1 VTKRV
6 GEVVPELL
14 EQYGVEY
21 VFGIPGNHTLELYR
35 GLHGSNISHVTTRH
49 EQGAA
54 FMADG
59 FARATGKPGVCF
71 LISGPGLLNAATA
84 IAQALADSIPMLI
97 ISAVADRASQGKRLG
112 QLHELPDQ
120 QATAASFCRLSLQV
134 DEPEELAVHLQSAF
148 DLFAHQR
155 PGPVHIQIP
164 LDLMGM
170 AYSGPLPGGAGA
182 GKIAADATDRAD
194 SAAAA
199 AIDHADIKRL
209 ADHLNAAQRPLCVFG
224 GGAVSSADAWR
235 PIVEA
240 LDAPVLTT
248 VNAKGVIPAAHELA
262 IGSSPSLAN
271 GRAAL
276 KDADVVLAVGTEFSE
291 TDYDLLMDEPLQID
305 GELLRIDIDPDQLER
320 NLRPALGVCGE
331 AGLVAKQL
339 LPALKPA
346 SKNGAARAARY
357 RKAALSAPHYHEDFA
372 RFFQVIQSASPDV
385 CLVGDSTRP
394 TYYAT
399 WQHECQRPRR
409 YFHSVSGFG
418 TLGYAIPAA
427 IGAAV
432 GLQEG
437 VVALIGDGGAQFS
450 LTEFAT
456 AVDLA
461 LPVVFI
467 IWQNAGYE
475 EIANSLQGRGVDVS
489 STLISSP
496 DFAKL
501 AAAYQLEVAT
511 PENLQQLQA
520 TLRVALHRQGP
531 SMVIVE
537 QDKFVKSPSGQWYD

>member
-1 VTKRV
+1 MTKRV

-14 EQYGVEY
+14 EHYGVEY

-35 GLHGSNISHVTTRH
+35 GLYASNISHVTTRH

-97 ISAVADRASQGKRLG
+97 ITAVADRASQGKRLG

-134 DEPEELAVHLQSAF
+134 NEPDELAVHVQTAF
-148 DLFAHQR
+148 DLFARQR

-164 LDLMGM
+164 LDLMAM
-170 AYSGPLPGGAGA
+170 TYSGTLPSVAAGA
-182 GKIAADATDRAD
+182 RIAAD
-194 SAAAA
+194 SGAAA
-199 AIDHADIKRL
+199 AIDETDIKRL
-209 ADHLNAAQRPLCVFG
+209 ADRLNAAQRPVCVFG

-240 LDAPVLTT
+240 LDAPALTT
-248 VNAKGVIPAAHELA
+248 VNAKGVIPAAHDLA
-262 IGSSPSLAN
+262 IGGSPSLAN

-276 KDADVVLAVGTEFSE
+276 KEADVVLAVGTEFSE

-320 NLRPALGVCGE
+320 NLSPTLAVCGD
-331 AGLVAKQL
+331 AGLIAKQL
-339 LPALKPA
+339 LPALKR
-346 SKNGAARAARY
+346 SSRSGAARAASY
-357 RKAALSAPHYHEDFA
+357 RAAAHSAPHYHEDFA
-372 RFFQVIQSASPDV
+372 HFFQAIQNALPDV

-456 AVDLA
+456 ALDLA

-467 IWQNAGYE
+467 IWQNEGYE
-475 EIANSLQGRGVDVS
+475 EIANSLRGRGVDVS
-489 STLISSP
+489 STRISSP
-496 DFAKL
+496 DFAKI
-501 AAAYQLEVAT
+501 AAAYQLEVAV
-511 PENLQQLQA
+511 PDDLQQLQA
-520 TLRVALHRQGP
+520 VLGHGLRRQGP

-537 QDKFVKSPSGQWYD
+537 QHKFVKSPSGQWYD